1 MDLKIARRIARLTQ
15 EELATAAGVDNS
27 FISLLESGKRDIE
40 TVNYKTVVLLARAL
54 NVSPEELF
62 PIRATDSDPKKSVA

>member
-15 EELATAAGVDNS
+15 EELATAAGVDDS

-62 PIRATDSDPKKSVA
+62 PIRTPLAEHKSAVA